1 MGSRTCDG
9 RGPVMARRSRLEEF
23 TDKERATLLNS
34 LRAGNFRT
42 TACAAV
48 GISTQ
53 TLRNWVDRARAGEEP
68 YADFVADLEQVEAL
82 AEVETANVIAMC
94 ARGEVPKDK
103 DGNVIPEE
111 ERPFRDWKAAAFLL
125 ERRGARR
132 WAPTL
137 KSELTGKDGEA
148 LIPAEPSPEAAAALL
163 RLAFGDHARR
173 ALQEDSDD
181 AAKSE
186 LEPEG
191 ARVKARDAVDHVLVN
206 SDFGPVPRG

>member
-1 MGSRTCDG
+1 MG
-9 RGPVMARRSRLEEF
+9 RRSKLEEF
-23 TDKERATLLNS
+23 TDKDRATLLNS
-34 LRAGNFRT
+34 LRAGNFRS

-53 TLRNWVDRARAGEEP
+53 TLKNWEERAHAGEEP
-68 YADFVADLEQVEAL
+68 FADFIADLEQVEAL

-103 DGNVIPEE
+103 DGNVIPEAD
-111 ERPFRDWKAAAFLL
+111 RPLRDWKAAAFLL

-137 KSELTGKDGEA
+137 KSELTGKDGEP
-148 LIPAEPSPEAAAALL
+148 LIPPEPSPEAAAALL

-173 ALQEDSDD
+173 ALQEDPTVTPESGL
-181 AAKSE
+181 KPQGE
-186 LEPEG
+186 LREG
-191 ARVKARDAVDHVLVN
+191 PPTQ
-206 SDFGPVPRG
+206 STMSS